1 MKKLFL
7 ALSAALIS
15 MGAMAQVEFGVKA
28 GFDLT
33 NFWGED
39 LPHGMK
45 PSYQAGLFMEYH
57 FNDKVSIAPEVV
69 FASQG
74 GKFKIGKDLFGINVE
89 AMGWKDSDLT
99 FNTNYVNVPVMFKY
113 YATPNLSIDLGP
125 QVGFNVYNKVS
136 AEGKSFDLDDFIKA
150 KTVDFGVGL
159 GATYHVTENLFVQG
173 RYTMGLTKAFDQGD
187 MRNGNLQFALG
198 YEF

>member
-1 MKKLFL
+1 MKKIILV
-7 ALSAALIS
+7 LSAVLMS
-15 MGAMAQVEFGVKA
+15 MGAMAQVDFGVKA

-57 FNDKVSIAPEVV
+57 FNDKVSIAPEVT

-89 AMGWKDSDLT
+89 ALGLKDVDMT
-99 FNTNYVNVPVMFKY
+99 FNTNYVNVPIMFKY
-113 YATPNLSIDLGP
+113 YATPNFSIDLGP
-125 QVGFNVYNKVS
+125 QVGFNVYSKIS
-136 AEGKSFDLDDFIKA
+136 GEGQSFDVKKNT

-173 RYTMGLTKAFDQGD
+173 RYTMGLTNAFDQGD
-187 MRNGNLQFALG
+187 MKNGNLQLALG

>member
-57 FNDKVSIAPEVV
+57 FNDKVSIAPEVT

-89 AMGWKDSDLT
+89 ALGLKDVDMT
-99 FNTNYVNVPVMFKY
+99 FNTNYVNVPIMFKY
-113 YATPNLSIDLGP
+113 YATPSLSIDLGP
-125 QVGFNVYNKVS
+125 QVGFNVYSKIS
-136 AEGKSFDLDDFIKA
+136 GEGQSFDVKKNT

-173 RYTMGLTKAFDQGD
+173 RYTMGLTNAFDQGD
-187 MRNGNLQFALG
+187 MKNGNLQLALG